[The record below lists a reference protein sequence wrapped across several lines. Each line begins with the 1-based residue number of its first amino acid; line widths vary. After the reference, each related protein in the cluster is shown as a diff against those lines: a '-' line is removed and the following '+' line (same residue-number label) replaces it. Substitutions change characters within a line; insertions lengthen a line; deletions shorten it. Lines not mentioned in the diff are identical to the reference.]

1 MASNL
6 TLVQEDG
13 VVETDGHQKVTI
25 YNVMGEDTVTFV
37 VTDVEVVIRKIVWIG
52 SLYCINAEKGYVV
65 LTVLK
70 ED

>member
-37 VTDVEVVIRKIVWIG
+37 VTDVEVVIRKIV
-52 SLYCINAEKGYVV
+52 
-65 LTVLK
+65 
-70 ED
+70 